1 MCSFFLFGEYC
12 MSIFSHCCG
21 SSNTHEKGEGKKERK
36 SRKQCFKAQPIWLV
50 LPSCLRNVSSCCPFA
65 CKGKQE
71 LKREVY
77 QTVYLKL
84 WARVGARTSGN
95 PIRHPLCMHSSLEL
109 LPGANDATELL
120 CFQPPPLLTKLY
132 GSILGSSWWS
142 FVSDPGALG
151 RLDGSW
157 RWARRTRDRA
167 SSHPSHSSK
176 EAMELWGSFLPVHV
190 QLALKKQQQ
199 QKDNTQKP
207 FVDKT
212 YETLITNEVLPSNL
226 TNCPAFWKLCLN
238 CCW

>member
-109 LPGANDATELL
+109 LPGANDVTELL
-120 CFQPPPLLTKLY
+120 CFQPPPHQTLWEYSGLLLVEFCFWSWGIGQAGWELKV
-132 GSILGSSWWS
+132 GKKDQRQSIQPSIPQQQRGN
-142 FVSDPGALG
+142 GALG
-151 RLDGSW
+151 L
-157 RWARRTRDRA
+157 
-167 SSHPSHSSK
+167 
-176 EAMELWGSFLPVHV
+176 
-190 QLALKKQQQ
+190 
-199 QKDNTQKP
+199 
-207 FVDKT
+207 
-212 YETLITNEVLPSNL
+212 LPSCSCA
-226 TNCPAFWKLCLN
+226 TRIEKAATTKR
-238 CCW
+238 